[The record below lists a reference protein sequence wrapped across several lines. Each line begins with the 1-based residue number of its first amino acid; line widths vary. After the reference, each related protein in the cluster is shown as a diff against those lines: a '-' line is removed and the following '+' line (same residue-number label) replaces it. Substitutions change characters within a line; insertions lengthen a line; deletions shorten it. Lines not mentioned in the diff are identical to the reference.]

1 MDTFKPLFQ
10 VISEKVQLEPA
21 DIELCK
27 QYFEPVSFSK
37 NSIIEAADKIP
48 QHLYF
53 VASGMLRLFY
63 FDDNGNEVTSNISS
77 PNRFI
82 TPFLSFINNRK
93 ARENIGSI
101 SDSELLKISREQLT
115 ALIQESE
122 RFKVFSLIIF
132 EQAIIATENRANDLA
147 TLTATDRYKKLMQE
161 QPEILQ
167 QVPVQYIASF
177 LGIKPESLSRIRKQI
192 IPS

>member
-1 MDTFKPLFQ
+1 
-10 VISEKVQLEPA
+10 
-21 DIELCK
+21 
-27 QYFEPVSFSK
+27 
-37 NSIIEAADKIP
+37 
-48 QHLYF
+48 
-53 VASGMLRLFY
+53 
-63 FDDNGNEVTSNISS
+63 
-77 PNRFI
+77 
-82 TPFLSFINNRK
+82 LSFINNRK

-101 SDSELLKISREQLT
+101 NDSELLKISREQLT

-192 IPS
+192 IS